1 MEISTKELR
10 IKPGRI
16 IEKVSNGQEVV
27 VTFRGKALA
36 RIVPMH
42 NLGKNIEENEK
53 EELFGLWKN
62 HKNVGDVDSY
72 IRKIRKGREF

>member
-36 RIVPMH
+36 RIVPMADH
-42 NLGKNIEENEK
+42 NKSIDEKEK

-62 HKNVGDVDSY
+62 HEDIENVEKYV
-72 IRKIRKGREF
+72 RKMRKGREY

>member
-36 RIVPMH
+36 RIVPIL
-42 NLGKNIEENEK
+42 NFGEKIEQNEK

-62 HKNVGDVDSY
+62 HEDIENVDNYV
-72 IRKIRKGREF
+72 RKMRKGREF